1 MPLINTSV
9 STLAAH
15 LQLNSSVR
23 SLQRSLMDAQ
33 KELSSGVKADLVA
46 ALRDRAAE
54 DVDLRNALNDS
65 AEFKGTTE
73 LVASRMDMMQTAL
86 GGVREMASQMRNT
99 ALTSRDSVSR
109 GYLQEAAAT
118 AIDRINSFL
127 NAQMGGRTLF
137 AGIRTDMAPMQPGTT
152 VNTATG
158 YSPQQ
163 AVSQVITNLGPI
175 VDAASAVAV
184 ANGADGVSA
193 IFDDSNSDPNL
204 RYSTTFYNGATTG
217 TVTARLDRG
226 YEIDYGVRADDP
238 AMRELLQGLYMLA
251 SVPYGSVPEDA
262 FLAWQD
268 EAVAHINAGFQ
279 GVIDLSAELGYKQSV
294 VNDAITQHEAT
305 IVQLNNQVATLEA
318 ADPFETALRLSQ
330 LQTQL
335 EATFSLTARMSEL
348 SLTKFL

>member
-33 KELSSGVKADLVA
+33 KELSTGRKADLVA

-54 DVDLRNALNDS
+54 DVDLRNALNDIT
-65 AEFKGTTE
+65 EFKSTTE
-73 LVASRMDMMQTAL
+73 LIASRMDTMQTAL
-86 GGVREMASQMRNT
+86 SGVRDMASQMRNT
-99 ALTSRDSVSR
+99 ALTSRDDVSR
-109 GYLQEAAAT
+109 RYLQQAAST
-118 AIDRINSFL
+118 AIDRINSFM
-127 NAQMGGRTLF
+127 NAQIAGRTLF
-137 AGIRTDMAPMQPGTT
+137 SGIETASAPLQEANT
-152 VNTATG
+152 VNGGTG
-158 YSPQQ
+158 FSPQQ
-163 AVSQVITNLGPI
+163 AVNQVIANLGPI
-175 VDAASAVAV
+175 TDAASAIAV

-204 RYSTTFYNGATTG
+204 RYSTTFYNGASTG
-217 TVTARLDRG
+217 ALTARLDRD
-226 YEIDYGVRADDP
+226 YEIDYTVRADDP

-262 FLAWQD
+262 FIAWQD
-268 EAVAHINAGFQ
+268 EAVSHINAGFQ
-279 GVIDLSAELGYKQSV
+279 GVIDVSAELGYKQSV
-294 VNDAITQHEAT
+294 VNNAITQHEAA
-305 IVQLNNQVATLEA
+305 IVQINNEVATLEA

-335 EATFSLTARMSEL
+335 EATFSLTARMSQL

>member
-23 SLQRSLMDAQ
+23 SLQRSLLVAQ

-54 DVDLRNALNDS
+54 DVDLRNALGEI

-73 LVASRMDMMQTAL
+73 LVASRMDTMQTAL
-86 GGVREMASQMRNT
+86 SGIREMASQMRNT
-99 ALTSRDSVSR
+99 VLTSRDAVSR
-109 GYLQEAAAT
+109 GYLREAAAT

-127 NAQMGGRTLF
+127 NAQIAGRTLF
-137 AGIRTDMAPMQPGTT
+137 AGIETGTAPMQEA
-152 VNTATG
+152 NTINGATG
-158 YSPQQ
+158 FSPQQ
-163 AVSQVITNLGPI
+163 AVNQVIANLGPI
-175 VDAASAVAV
+175 TDAASALAV
-184 ANGADGVSA
+184 ANGPDGISA
-193 IFDDSNSDPNL
+193 VFDDSNSDPNL

-217 TVTARLDRG
+217 TMAARLDHG
-226 YEIDYGVRADDP
+226 YEVSYGVRADDP

-251 SVPYGSVPEDA
+251 AVPYGSVPEDA
-262 FLAWQD
+262 YIAWQD

-294 VNDAITQHEAT
+294 VNNAITQHEAA
-305 IVQLNNQVATLEA
+305 IVQINNQVATLEA

-348 SLTKFL
+348 SLTRFL